1 MAKWI
6 AFVVLLAVTVAI
18 CGDWQNGNLK
28 NNVQTRA
35 DGVLEYNEYI
45 GSLVANSTSL
55 VRINGC
61 ANKVVKK
68 FANGLTI
75 DTLIF
80 TSCPQTNAFWIVS
93 AMDTL
98 DSGVQIGDVVTSE
111 TNGDTL
117 FIKRQALTGA
127 LRAYCAIRVH

>member
-6 AFVVLLAVTVAI
+6 GLIVLLAVTVAI
-18 CGDWQNGNLK
+18 SSDWQSGNLK

-45 GSLVANSTSL
+45 GSIVVNSTSL

-61 ANKVVKK
+61 ANKIVKK
-68 FANGLTI
+68 FANGLLI
-75 DTLIF
+75 DTLVF

-93 AMDTL
+93 AMDSL
-98 DSGVQIGDVVTSE
+98 DGGVTIGDMAVSE

-117 FIKRQALTGA
+117 FIKRQAITGA
-127 LRAYCAIRVH
+127 LRGYCAIRIH